1 MMRRVQVS
9 VGRIVFLALFCM
21 SLGALAIGFV
31 SVYGAQTFRREF
43 ERLVDEDLPQAT
55 VATRLNAE
63 ILGLTSLVGLLVSA
77 DTEIAAATTLIQLQ
91 DQLNAIERQSRD
103 LSGFSLRPGEYTDIE
118 TALAQLSGNLD
129 SLVALNTLRLRSE
142 AGMIALSDRAS
153 RAPASTD
160 ARLAFLLWRQELD
173 AANLTR
179 ELHGLGQ
186 RLDALLAP
194 DPTRPLAAIG
204 HEMLAMRRT
213 LLETETVLRGRLKN
227 HIQLSYRLADSTRF
241 MSSRLISGANQ
252 RGDAILSL
260 VRTNM
265 YLILISFLVFATI
278 SAFIYTFLDK
288 QVVGRVQKLTQRIR
302 SYEGRGREPDPV
314 GRNEITLIEAAFS
327 NLTATIAERE
337 GRLVALNRL
346 ASDARLEAEEANRSK
361 SELLAAASHDLRQP
375 VHAMGLL
382 IGGID
387 RNALDA
393 ASCETLDQLA
403 RLTQETMQ
411 LFNSILDLSKLQA
424 GTFTAAQEP
433 IRLAELFGRIQAA
446 FGKRAELAGATLDIT
461 LPSSGLCVLGD
472 PQALYRIL
480 GNLIANAIQYAGG
493 GQIRL
498 HCDTGEES
506 CTITVED
513 DGPGFVLDGG
523 KPDMSGPR
531 PSRAGYGLGL
541 SICFA
546 LAQAMQSRMTIDRP
560 EAGGVR
566 FSLPLPLA
574 ETIEGQPSALPGP
587 PVGTTALDGVSIVLL
602 EDDPEVRAATLQSLS
617 RLKCDVTDCASQED
631 ARQLISQRAEPFLLI
646 TDLDLGRGHQ
656 VCSLVD
662 EALETA
668 AGLAG
673 VIVTTA
679 SPAAVPEAWHRTG
692 KVAVLEKPFS
702 GSRLV
707 RLVRFLAKQNNTASD
722 T

>member
-1 MMRRVQVS
+1 MMRRAQVS

-31 SVYGAQTFRREF
+31 SVYGAQTFRQEF

-91 DQLNAIERQSRD
+91 DQLGAIERQSRD
-103 LSGFSLRPGEYTDIE
+103 LSGFTLRPGEYSDIE
-118 TALAQLSGNLD
+118 TALAQLTENLD

-142 AGMIALSDRAS
+142 AGMIALSERATE
-153 RAPASTD
+153 APASPD

-173 AANLTR
+173 AANWAR

-186 RLDALLAP
+186 KLDALLAP
-194 DPTRPLAAIG
+194 DQTHPLAVIG

-227 HIQLSYRLADSTRF
+227 HIQLSYRLSDSTRF

-302 SYEGRGREPDPV
+302 AYEGSGRAPDPV
-314 GRNEITLIEAAFS
+314 GRNEITLIETAFS

-387 RNALDA
+387 RSALDA

-433 IRLAELFGRIQAA
+433 IRLAELFGRIEAA
-446 FGKRAELAGATLDIT
+446 FGKRAELAGATLDIAQ
-461 LPSSGLCVLGD
+461 PASDLCVLGD
-472 PQALYRIL
+472 DQALYRIL

-493 GQIRL
+493 GHIRL
-498 HCDTGEES
+498 HCEIGEES
-506 CTITVED
+506 CIITVED
-513 DGPGFVLDGG
+513 DGPGFVLDGD
-523 KPDMSGPR
+523 KPDISGPR
-531 PSRAGYGLGL
+531 QSRAGYGLGL

-560 EAGGVR
+560 ETGGVR
-566 FSLPLPLA
+566 FSLPLPLVEA
-574 ETIEGQPSALPGP
+574 DEGQPGALPDP
-587 PVGTTALDGVSIVLL
+587 SVGITALDGVRIILL
-602 EDDPEVRAATLQSLS
+602 EDDPEVRAATLQSLR
-617 RLKCDVTDCASQED
+617 RLKCDVTDCASRED
-631 ARQLISQRAEPFLLI
+631 ARQLISQQAGPFLLI
-646 TDLDLGRGHQ
+646 TDLDLGSGHQ
-656 VCSLVD
+656 VCSFVD

-679 SPAAVPEAWHRTG
+679 SPAAVPEAWRRTG
-692 KVAVLEKPFS
+692 NVAVLEKPFS
-702 GSRLV
+702 VSRLV
-707 RLVRFLAKQNNTASD
+707 RLVRFLAKPKNTVSD